1 MTWCEY
7 KSLNHSALPVTNT
20 QILKANLLSSLFC
33 RCCLIFFSRIMVRS
47 PYYLVFGLL
56 SLSNHHGVVLSR
68 EEVVQFLSQ
77 QVGISSPMKLITV
90 PSAPADILKM
100 DNVSFHFLLFNKIML
115 VLNKIMII
123 IIIIIIITN
132 T

>member
-1 MTWCEY
+1 MTRCEY
-7 KSLNHSALPVTNT
+7 KSWNHSALPITHA
-20 QILKANLLSSLFC
+20 QILKANLLSFLFSC
-33 RCCLIFFSRIMVRS
+33 CCLIFFSRIMVRS

-100 DNVSFHFLLFNKIML
+100 DNVSFYFLLFNKIML
-115 VLNKIMII
+115 VLNKIMIFI
-123 IIIIIIITN
+123 IIIN

>member
-1 MTWCEY
+1 
-7 KSLNHSALPVTNT
+7 
-20 QILKANLLSSLFC
+20 
-33 RCCLIFFSRIMVRS
+33 MVRS

-56 SLSNHHGVVLSR
+56 SLSNHHGVVLSQ

-100 DNVSFHFLLFNKIML
+100 DNVSFHFLLFIKN
-115 VLNKIMII
+115 VSAQ
-123 IIIIIIITN
+123 
-132 T
+132 

>member
-1 MTWCEY
+1 
-7 KSLNHSALPVTNT
+7 
-20 QILKANLLSSLFC
+20 
-33 RCCLIFFSRIMVRS
+33 MVRS

-56 SLSNHHGVVLSR
+56 SLSNHHDVVLSR

-115 VLNKIMII
+115 VLNKIMILI
-123 IIIIIIITN
+123 IIIN

>member
-1 MTWCEY
+1 
-7 KSLNHSALPVTNT
+7 
-20 QILKANLLSSLFC
+20 
-33 RCCLIFFSRIMVRS
+33 MVRS

-123 IIIIIIITN
+123 IIIIIIIIIN

>member
-1 MTWCEY
+1 
-7 KSLNHSALPVTNT
+7 
-20 QILKANLLSSLFC
+20 
-33 RCCLIFFSRIMVRS
+33 MVRS

-56 SLSNHHGVVLSR
+56 SLSNHHDVVLSR

-123 IIIIIIITN
+123 IIKIIN

>member
-1 MTWCEY
+1 M
-7 KSLNHSALPVTNT
+7 
-20 QILKANLLSSLFC
+20 
-33 RCCLIFFSRIMVRS
+33 
-47 PYYLVFGLL
+47 
-56 SLSNHHGVVLSR
+56 
-68 EEVVQFLSQ
+68 VQFLSQ

-123 IIIIIIITN
+123 IIIIITN

>member
-20 QILKANLLSSLFC
+20 QILKANLLSFLFSC
-33 RCCLIFFSRIMVRS
+33 CCLIFFSRIMVRS

-56 SLSNHHGVVLSR
+56 SLSNHHGVVLGR

-115 VLNKIMII
+115 VLNKIMIFI
-123 IIIIIIITN
+123 IIIN

>member
-7 KSLNHSALPVTNT
+7 KSWNHSALLITHA
-20 QILKANLLSSLFC
+20 QILKANLLSFLLC
-33 RCCLIFFSRIMVRS
+33 HCCLIFFSRIMVRS

-115 VLNKIMII
+115 VLNKIMIFI
-123 IIIIIIITN
+123 IIIN